1 MESTGSMVMAQ
12 MRQRARLSLLAL
24 ALSLGLMGCGAV
36 SETGSTVSQD
46 NVGASQGS
54 GEAAEETISA
64 YPDFS
69 QSSVEWQGKHY
80 RRNTYVKPILLLGI
94 DNAGSMQ
101 GKKEYGYAGQCDA
114 VFLLAHDTARNT
126 VKLLLIPRDTMTEVL
141 EENPDTGIVEPYT
154 DHLSLSYCFGDGR
167 EESCENTRH
176 SVQRLLMNL
185 EINDYMAIDTTV
197 ISGLNDAVDGV
208 TVTIPTEGMEQTDPA
223 FVYGETITLHGA
235 QAERFVRYRDC
246 TVDNSALNRSQQHR
260 QYIAGFFQ
268 ALKLKSAKDSG
279 IITKLYD
286 QMQDYMITNM
296 QKETYLKAALDVLQ
310 QGTIDDSSMLT
321 LPGYGTA
328 TDTYDE
334 YYAETDS
341 IPEILL
347 DMFYREA
354 Q

>member
-1 MESTGSMVMAQ
+1 MVQ
-12 MRQRARLSLLAL
+12 MRRRTRLSLLAL

-36 SETGSTVSQD
+36 TETTSAAALD
-46 NVGASQGS
+46 NVGASQES
-54 GEAAEETISA
+54 SESAEEANAA

-101 GKKEYGYAGQCDA
+101 EEKEYGYAGQCDA
-114 VFLLAHDTARNT
+114 IFLLAQDTARNT

-141 EENPDTGIVEPYT
+141 EENPNTGVIEPYT

-167 EESCENTRH
+167 EESCENTRY
-176 SVQRLLMNL
+176 SVQKLLMNL

-197 ISGLNDAVDGV
+197 ISTLNDAVDGV
-208 TVTIPTEGMEQTDPA
+208 TVTIPTEGMESADPA
-223 FVYGETITLHGA
+223 FVYGETVTLHGA
-235 QAERFVRYRDC
+235 QAEKFVRYRD
-246 TVDNSALNRSQQHR
+246 TSVDNSALNRTLQHR
-260 QYIAGFFQ
+260 QYITGFFQ
-268 ALKLKSAKDSG
+268 ASKNKSMSESS

-296 QKETYLKAALDVLQ
+296 QKESYLKAALDVLRQ
-310 QGTIDDSSMLT
+310 STIDDSNMLT

-341 IPEILL
+341 IPDILL